1 VVKKRLTRK
10 NKKEIHKVRKEE
22 MKQLNNGIKMKN
34 KAITPL
40 LIILLS
46 ILNYAQN
53 TYNVQ
58 PGVKN
63 NQIVLELKN
72 ISKTETV
79 QIKSLP
85 KLSKGGAYE
94 RIKLTNEKEKFV
106 ELLPEETKE
115 IVYTFDV
122 DYNIGTTKSD
132 TIEFTITDGNAV
144 NITKQFILQYTI
156 PAEYKLEQ
164 NYPNPF
170 NPTTKIRYSIANV
183 GSGLAL
189 TELKVFDILGN
200 EIATLVDEQKEVGY
214 YEVEFAATQLASGV
228 YFYRLQ
234 AGNFIQTKKMLLLK

>member
-1 VVKKRLTRK
+1 
-10 NKKEIHKVRKEE
+10 
-22 MKQLNNGIKMKN
+22 MKSKS
-34 KAITPL
+34 ITL
-40 LIILLS
+40 LVIILLS
-46 ILNYAQN
+46 MLSYAQN

-85 KLSKGGAYE
+85 NPSPKGQAKGGAYE
-94 RIKLTNEKEKFV
+94 RIKLTNEKEKLV

-115 IVYTFDV
+115 IVYTFEV
-122 DYNIGTTKSD
+122 EYNIGKTEAD
-132 TIEFTITDGNAV
+132 TIEFMITDNKSI
-144 NITKQFILQYTI
+144 NITKQFILQYTL
-156 PAEYKLEQ
+156 PTEYKLEQ

-200 EIATLVDEQKEVGY
+200 EIATLVNEQKEPGY
-214 YEVEFAATQLASGV
+214 YEDDFNASNIASGV
-228 YFYRLQ
+228 YIYRLQ
-234 AGNFIQTKKMLLLK
+234 SGSFVSTKKMMVIK